1 MSSTTDVSFCCRD
14 GGRAAAAAAAAAVGR
29 DRLGIVFVD
38 GTANDEG
45 LVGPAIV
52 VGCTLIE

>member
-1 MSSTTDVSFCCRD
+1 VGVSSTKDVSFCCRD
-14 GGRAAAAAAAAAVGR
+14 GGRAAAAAAVGR

-45 LVGPAIV
+45 LVGPTIV

>member
-1 MSSTTDVSFCCRD
+1 MSFCCRD
-14 GGRAAAAAAAAAVGR
+14 GGRAAAAAAVGR

-45 LVGPAIV
+45 LDGPAIV
-52 VGCTLIE
+52 FGCMLIE

>member
-1 MSSTTDVSFCCRD
+1 MSFCCRD
-14 GGRAAAAAAAAAVGR
+14 GGRAGGRAAAAAAAAVGR